1 VPEPGGSGGVV
12 VLGLAPSLMISVE
25 TRSDGGREA
34 HLHPGGQGFWV
45 ARMAARLGVPVTL
58 VAPLAGEPGVALR
71 ALIES
76 EGVTVRAHHS
86 RDPCG
91 VWISE
96 GHEGESAT
104 VYDQPPPS
112 LSRHDGDALLDLLLA
127 EALGAAVTVLTGD
140 PRGDMVDPA
149 SFRRL
154 ANDLHALAGTVVGDL
169 AGSALDAALD
179 GGLDVLKVSHEELI
193 AAGLAEDGSHDALV
207 AAIDLL
213 RERGADAVLVSRAAE
228 PALAH
233 TGERP
238 VALHAPAFEV
248 LNHRGAGDSMT
259 GALAAALSRGAPME
273 DAMRRAVAAAA
284 MNVRRRGLGTGS
296 RDTIERLA
304 PRVALEPLGGP
315 PAPQSGG
322 PRPGSRAPIR
332 PPASRPA

>member
-1 VPEPGGSGGVV
+1 V
-12 VLGLAPSLMISVE
+12 VLGLAPILMISVE
-25 TRSDGGREA
+25 ARSDGGREA
-34 HLHPGGQGFWV
+34 HLHPGGQGVWV

-58 VAPLAGEPGVALR
+58 VAPLAGEPGVALG

-76 EGVTVRAHHS
+76 EGVRVRHHGS
-86 RDPCG
+86 REPCG

-96 GHEGESAT
+96 GHEGEPAT

-112 LSRHDGDALLDLLLA
+112 LSRHDGDALLDLMLA

-140 PRGDMVDPA
+140 PRGDMLDPP

-179 GGLDVLKVSHEELI
+179 GGLDVLKVSDEELV
-193 AAGLAEDGSHDALV
+193 AAGLAEDAS
-207 AAIDLL
+207 
-213 RERGADAVLVSRAAE
+213 RGALLDAVGPLRDRGAEAVLISRAAE
-228 PALAH
+228 PAIAH
-233 TGERP
+233 TGERL
-238 VALHAPAFEV
+238 VELHAPAFEV

-259 GALAAALSRGAPME
+259 GALAAALSEGAPIE
-273 DAMRRAVAAAA
+273 NAMRRAVAAAA

-304 PRVALEPLGGP
+304 PRVTLEPLDGP
-315 PAPQSGG
+315 RARSGG
-322 PRPGSRAPIR
+322 PRRGSRAPIR
-332 PPASRPA
+332 PPARRPA